1 MKKQIK
7 PTKVLMYVFLYLIA
21 VIMLIPFI
29 WLIISS
35 FRPNLEILQQPFS
48 IPKTLNFDNY
58 VAVLKSQPIFR
69 YLLNTIFVAF
79 FATTINIIIAS
90 LASYAMLYHFRM
102 KKTIALLFYIGIFIP
117 TNAFMVPY
125 YIIVNRMKLYDNL
138 WGLVLVYIA
147 VNLPLSIM
155 IVGGYMSSL
164 PRELLEAGRIDG
176 ASVYQVYGSI
186 VMPLTKPGIVTACVF
201 LVINIWNELLFANLL
216 NQSNSSRTVQVA
228 IKSFLSTF
236 SADYGQAFAA
246 MIICILP
253 TIVVYWLL
261 TDRIIGGMT
270 AGAIKG

>member
-1 MKKQIK
+1 
-7 PTKVLMYVFLYLIA
+7 MYVFLYLIA

>member
-1 MKKQIK
+1 
-7 PTKVLMYVFLYLIA
+7 MYVFLYLIA
-21 VIMLIPFI
+21 VIMLIPFS